1 MTEEELLSEA
11 LRLTAAGNDADAL
24 PFWEQARDAASSVA
38 TKCTYLLNE
47 ARCLRVMGNYGQAEQ
62 RLEMTEAIDA
72 DHSFRLHVER
82 ARVDALY
89 RKGQISEANSR
100 TKEFLKE
107 YASDLANSQYS
118 DLAYEAKLSLG
129 FGLINEKQFEE
140 GIDVLS
146 AVLPMAEN
154 NEDKRRI
161 RYFCG
166 LALHHL
172 KRDDEAVREFNGV
185 LESGEQDELSA
196 DAYYDVAM
204 IYKSREEFTAAKQ
217 HLQAAERLQDKPT
230 VPLRYLYTA
239 LAQVCNARHE
249 SEETRKYIRLAESLP
264 KMKQ

>member
-24 PFWEQARDAASSVA
+24 PFWQQARDAASSVA

-62 RLEMTEAIDA
+62 RLEMIEAIDA
-72 DHSFRLHVER
+72 DHSFRVHVER
-82 ARVDALY
+82 ARVDELY
-89 RKGQISEANSR
+89 RKGQITEANSR
-100 TKEFLKE
+100 TKEFLKKH
-107 YASDLANSQYS
+107 ASELANSQLS
-118 DLAYEAKLSLG
+118 DLAYEARLSLG
-129 FGLINEKQFEE
+129 FGLINEEKFEE
-140 GIDVLS
+140 GIDILS
-146 AVLPMAEN
+146 AILPLAE

-161 RYFCG
+161 HYFCG

-172 KRDDEAVREFNGV
+172 KRDDNAVREFKKV
-185 LESGEQDELSA
+185 LESGEQDQLSA
-196 DAYYDVAM
+196 DAHYDLAM

-217 HLQAAERLQDKPT
+217 HLQAAEGLQGKIT

-239 LAQVCNARHE
+239 LAQVCNARGE
-249 SEETRKYIRLAESLP
+249 TEETKKYIRLAESLP

>member
-24 PFWEQARDAASSVA
+24 AFWQQVRDAASSVA

-47 ARCLRVMGNYGQAEQ
+47 ARCFRVLGNYDQAEQ
-62 RLEMTEAIDA
+62 RLEMIEAIDA

-82 ARVDALY
+82 ARVDTLY
-89 RKGQISEANSR
+89 RQQQITQANSR
-100 TKEFLKE
+100 TKQFLKE
-107 YASDLANSQYS
+107 YASDLGNSQFL
-118 DLAYEAKLSLG
+118 DVAYEAKLSLG
-129 FGLINEKQFEE
+129 FGLINEQKFEE

-146 AVLPMAEN
+146 AVVPMAE

-161 RYFCG
+161 RCFCG

-172 KRDDEAVREFNGV
+172 KRDDEAVREFRGV
-185 LESGEQDELSA
+185 LESGERDQLSA
-196 DAYYDVAM
+196 DAHYDLAM
-204 IYKSREEFTAAKQ
+204 IYKSREEFAAAKQ
-217 HLQAAERLQDKPT
+217 HLQAAEGLQNKLT

-239 LAQVCNARHE
+239 LAQVCNVRHE
-249 SEETRKYIRLAESLP
+249 TEETRKYIRLAESLP